1 MQKKILAVVVGGLL
15 AAPAFADVT
24 ISGRF
29 ADGIALY
36 ERGGVPDSKE
46 QRLSDQS
53 SRIIFSGSE
62 DLGGGLKAWFQL
74 DSRFSADEGTRVN
87 GATGDVAANGTGF
100 ATGNTG
106 VGVAGDWG
114 KVTLGRWDL
123 HYNELNVIEPYRAG
137 ALPNYTGMGFM
148 TEVTQFGVLGTT
160 GARQLARGT
169 RSDNV
174 VMYETN
180 PIAGGLTVRAA
191 YSFNPNGV
199 ESVAS
204 LPDAKSDHATNLTVR
219 YVTGPILAG
228 VSLWN
233 YDVEGTQAVAALEKE
248 KATRAWAGYTLPF
261 GLFVGFAYDQSK
273 TDYVGIGEVK
283 RTAMMLP
290 INYTLGNHK
299 FYLTY
304 AKADDADLAGTTV
317 DSSGAN
323 ATTIGWDYAFS
334 KRTSAGVYYSK
345 LKNDDNADYN
355 MFAVSVA
362 GTAVGAAT
370 VGADPKIIYFGVAH
384 NF

>member
-1 MQKKILAVVVGGLL
+1 MQKKVLAAVIGGLL
-15 AAPAFADVT
+15 AAPAAFADVT

-29 ADGIALY
+29 ADGVALY

-74 DSRFSADEGTRVN
+74 DSRFSADQGTTSGLA
-87 GATGDVAANGTGF
+87 GAVPVVTPNGTGF
-100 ATGNTG
+100 ASGNTG

-123 HYNELNVIEPYRAG
+123 HYHELNVIEPYRAG

-148 TEVTQFGVLGTT
+148 TEVASLGFATT

-180 PIAGGLTVRAA
+180 PIAGGLTVRVA
-191 YSFNPNGV
+191 YSFNPNGA
-199 ESVAS
+199 EGNT
-204 LPDAKSDHATNLTVR
+204 PEAKSDHATNLAAR
-219 YVTGPILAG
+219 WMSGPLLAG

-233 YDVEGTQAVAALEKE
+233 SDTEGPDAIASISKE
-248 KATRAWAGYTLPF
+248 KATRAWAGYTLPL
-261 GLFVGFAYDQSK
+261 GLFVGFAYDKSQFDVEGLGS
-273 TDYVGIGEVK
+273 IK
-283 RTAMMLP
+283 RNAMMLP
-290 INYTLGNHK
+290 INFTMGNHK

-304 AKADDADLAGTTV
+304 ATADDADVPGGTV
-317 DSSGAN
+317 SNSGATS
-323 ATTIGWDYAFS
+323 TTIGWDYAFS

-345 LKNDDNADYN
+345 IKNDDNADYN
-355 MFAVSVA
+355 MFAVGVA
-362 GTAVGAAT
+362 GTAVNVT
-370 VGADPKIIYFGVAH
+370 TLGADPKLFYFGLAH